1 MLTLYHAG
9 NSVCS
14 IKVRL
19 ALEEAGLEWE
29 SVELDLGKGD
39 QFQPDYLALNPAGV
53 VPTLVHDGR
62 VLTES
67 SIILDYVASIGKVPS
82 LIPDDPY
89 LAAKTRLWGLR
100 GLAYHAAVNTISFAS
115 YGRMPMLARSPEE
128 REAVYARMPSPQAA
142 AKRKDLVENGTAS
155 PRVMDDLD
163 VLRGLCDAVEA
174 ELAEG
179 GPWLMGADYTTAEIA
194 VAGYIYRVDCMGLER
209 LWTSRHPRM
218 TEWWPRV
225 KARPAFERTVGPW
238 INDALLEKM
247 SSASREAFLEDP
259 RFADYF

>member
-1 MLTLYHAG
+1 
-9 NSVCS
+9 
-14 IKVRL
+14 
-19 ALEEAGLEWE
+19 
-29 SVELDLGKGD
+29 
-39 QFQPDYLALNPAGV
+39 
-53 VPTLVHDGR
+53 
-62 VLTES
+62 
-67 SIILDYVASIGKVPS
+67 
-82 LIPDDPY
+82 
-89 LAAKTRLWGLR
+89 
-100 GLAYHAAVNTISFAS
+100 
-115 YGRMPMLARSPEE
+115 
-128 REAVYARMPSPQAA
+128 
-142 AKRKDLVENGTAS
+142 
-155 PRVMDDLD
+155 MDDLD